1 MFLLRELNDHRNVVR
16 LYDIIITQPAE
27 TFNTIYLVFESAAS
41 DLRKVFRSAY
51 FLTERHVQTIM
62 YNLLCGVQ
70 YMHSAGVIHRDI
82 KPGNVLVTHDCT
94 AKICD
99 FGLARQLAG
108 ILSTDEVV

>member
-1 MFLLRELNDHRNVVR
+1 MVR
-16 LYDIIITQPAE
+16 LYDIIITESAE
-27 TFNTIYLVFESAAS
+27 TFNTIFLVFESAAS

-62 YNLLCGVQ
+62 YNLLCGLH

-99 FGLARQLAG
+99 FGLSR
-108 ILSTDEVV
+108 